1 VGRTHEREYGTG
13 GLGEGRGTRGTGSFI
28 IARPLRGGGGAGGPA
43 RSGLTL
49 AWTVDTSKILR
60 VHCLRPDLDAVYVFL
75 LFFFALVALLLLENR
90 TRCDRSSIFFHRV
103 NRKSRRLGALRVTMR
118 QRIFS
123 SVRLFFLFFSF
134 DGRIGFRSAKTMEA
148 NSGPCAKWTVSG
160 RCGGKTSPQGSVLG
174 SFLLPFPFRGLTGRF
189 SSRAETRLRSKQ

>member
-123 SVRLFFLFFSF
+123 SVRLFFY
-134 DGRIGFRSAKTMEA
+134 
-148 NSGPCAKWTVSG
+148 
-160 RCGGKTSPQGSVLG
+160 
-174 SFLLPFPFRGLTGRF
+174 SFLSTDGSGSDRRKQWKRIRGRAPNGRF
-189 SSRAETRLRSKQ
+189 PAAAEGTPHRKDPSWGPSCYRFDFAV